1 MRCWSTS
8 GAVSTVVTGP
18 LSVNRLPR
26 IFNESPK
33 PLGMV
38 INAGRPYN
46 VLTHA
51 LRRAGVPVLPACD
64 QAIRSLGRYLCHRSE
79 EITNYELQV
88 TKPELATSPR

>member
-8 GAVSTVVTGP
+8 GAVLTVVTSP

-38 INAGRPYN
+38 IDAGRPYD

-51 LRRAGVPVLPACD
+51 LRRASVPVLPACD

-88 TKPELATSPR
+88 TKPGLAAIPN